1 METIYES
8 LRKKGISRREFLKLS
23 AVITASLGLSP
34 EMFSD
39 VVYALETK
47 PKPVVIWLEFQDC
60 AGCSESF
67 IRSTSIFPSEVLLD
81 LISLE
86 YHETLMAPAGE
97 YAEQSKLEAINK
109 YKGKY
114 ILVVEGAI
122 TPTDGGIYCTVAGK
136 SNYELLKEAAEYA
149 AAIIAVGSCACWSG
163 IPGAQPN
170 PTGAIPVYKALKG
183 KTVINV
189 PGCPPIG
196 DVIVGVIA
204 NYLILGKI
212 PELDE
217 LGRPKVFYGQTIHDR
232 CYRRPFYNS
241 GKFAKS
247 FDDETAKE
255 GMCLYKLGCKGP
267 VTRNACSTIRWNGGI
282 SFPIQSGHPCFGCA
296 EPDFWDRGN
305 IYTPLSVVSTGISSK
320 EIITAAAIG
329 AAAGV
334 AVKWLGKIGKGEKN
348 D

>member
-1 METIYES
+1 METVYQS

-23 AVITASLGLSP
+23 AVLTASLGLSP
-34 EMFSD
+34 EMFPE
-39 VVYALETK
+39 VVHALETK

-60 AGCSESF
+60 AGCTESF
-67 IRSTSIFPSEVLLD
+67 IRSTSIFPTEVLLD

-86 YHETLMAPAGE
+86 YHETVMAPAGE
-97 YAEQSKLEAINK
+97 YAEESKREAIQK

-114 ILVVEGAI
+114 ILVVEGSV
-122 TPTDGGIYCTVAGK
+122 TPTDGGIYCTVGGR
-136 SNYELLKEAAEYA
+136 SNYDLLLEAAENA
-149 AAIIAVGSCACWSG
+149 AAVMAVGSCACWSG
-163 IPGAQPN
+163 IPGAEPN

-189 PGCPPIG
+189 PGCPPIA
-196 DVIVGVIA
+196 DVMVGVIA

-232 CYRRPFYNS
+232 CYRRPFYNA

-247 FDDETAKE
+247 FGDETARE
-255 GMCLYKLGCKGP
+255 GRCLFRLGCKGP
-267 VTRNACSTIRWNGGI
+267 VTRNACSTIRWNGGL

-296 EPDFWDRGN
+296 EPNFWDRGH
-305 IYTPLSVVSTGISSK
+305 IYQPLSVVSGGIGAK
-320 EIITAAAIG
+320 ELGIAVAAG
-329 AAAGV
+329 AAAGA
-334 AVKWLGKIGKGEKN
+334 AVKWLGKIGKGEGK
-348 D
+348 